1 MYNDKKM
8 TDKKGKRTFFYK
20 RKKVCKLC
28 EEKIEYVDWKD
39 VKLLMGF
46 IPLRSKILPRRIS
59 GTCAHSFATDG
70 FTADSSGV
78 AAWSFRLFSDG
89 PGSATQRTAV
99 ESRVAM
105 AIAMNSG

>member
-59 GTCAHSFATDG
+59 GTCAHHQRILAKAIKRSRMTALIPFATD
-70 FTADSSGV
+70 
-78 AAWSFRLFSDG
+78 
-89 PGSATQRTAV
+89 
-99 ESRVAM
+99 
-105 AIAMNSG
+105 

>member
-1 MYNDKKM
+1 MYNDRKM

-59 GTCAHSFATDG
+59 GTCAHHQRILAKAIKRSRMTALIPFSTD
-70 FTADSSGV
+70 
-78 AAWSFRLFSDG
+78 
-89 PGSATQRTAV
+89 
-99 ESRVAM
+99 
-105 AIAMNSG
+105 